1 MQYPTID
8 QPGRTLP
15 NSIEA
20 ENYLLSCILMDGPV
34 SLSAAI
40 EAGVTPSTFY
50 SPANGVVY
58 EQLLEMS
65 KVGKSIA
72 VETLA
77 ICLQGAGRL
86 ESIGGYHY
94 LTQITESGPT
104 TLQRSVFIARL
115 ITLEKLRTII
125 REGTGAIETSFAGGD
140 DALAEAGMHITRIQT
155 KLAGTDGDRVKTL
168 AESAEAAAMALE
180 SPLTAFAVPTAWPA
194 WDRLA
199 TPLKAGEMVTIA
211 ARPGFGKTAIALQM
225 ADKVAQAG
233 KNVLL
238 FSLEMMG
245 EELANRLALQ
255 REGRSIL
262 TDDKKKAA
270 ALRKVGSTNSF
281 HVFDARK
288 TYNMDGIE
296 ARARVHSLAKGGVG
310 LIVIDYLQLI
320 VPTDRRANREQQVA
334 EMSRRCKQMAGH
346 VGCPVI
352 VLAQLNREAEKHA
365 RRPILSD
372 LRESGAIEQDSD
384 RVWFI
389 HQDPKDCVSPESST
403 QEVALIQAK
412 CRGGPPNVGIK
423 FRFDMPVFTFTPVN
437 NTVVL

>member
-1 MQYPTID
+1 MTKT
-8 QPGRTLP
+8 GRTLP

-40 EAGVTPSTFY
+40 EAGVATSTF
-50 SPANGVVY
+50 SNHANAVVY

-65 KVGKSIA
+65 KGGHEIGVESLA
-72 VETLA
+72 VW
-77 ICLQGAGRL
+77 LQGAGKL
-86 ESIGGYHY
+86 DNIGGFPFITN
-94 LTQITESGPT
+94 LTSAAPT
-104 TLQRSVFIARL
+104 TMQRSVFIGRL
-115 ITLEKLRTII
+115 KELEKLRTTII
-125 REGTGAIETSFAGGD
+125 EATAAVEACFSGSA
-140 DALAEAGMHITRIQT
+140 DALEVAANAIAKIQT
-155 KLAGTDGDRVKTL
+155 KLAGTDGDRVQNL
-168 AESAEAAAMALE
+168 AESAEAAAIALE
-180 SPLTAFAVPTAWPA
+180 TPLKANVVPSPWPV
-194 WDRLA
+194 WDRQV

-211 ARPGFGKTAIALQM
+211 ARPGMGKTALALQI
-225 ADKVAQAG
+225 ADKVALSG

-245 EELANRLALQ
+245 EELVTRLALQ
-255 REGRSIL
+255 REGKIINF
-262 TDDKKKAA
+262 DPKDKAKAI
-270 ALRKVGSTNSF
+270 RRVGQTQTL

-320 VPTDRRANREQQVA
+320 VPTDRRVNREQQVA

-346 VGCPVI
+346 IGCPVI
-352 VLAQLNREAEKHA
+352 ILAQLNREAEKHN

-389 HQDPKDCVSPESST
+389 HQDPKDCISAESSV
-403 QEVALIQAK
+403 QELALIQAK
-412 CRGGPPNVGIK
+412 CRGGPPNVGVK
-423 FRFDMPVFTFTPVN
+423 FRFDMPVFTFIPIVSHGS
-437 NTVVL
+437 V

>member
-1 MQYPTID
+1 M
-8 QPGRTLP
+8 TLFSKELP
-15 NSIEA
+15 HSPEA
-20 ENYLLSCILMDGPV
+20 ESYLLSCILLDGPV

-40 EAGVTPSTFY
+40 EAGVTSSTFF
-50 SPANGVVY
+50 SPANAVVY

-65 KVGKSIA
+65 KGGHEIGVESLA
-72 VETLA
+72 VW
-77 ICLQGAGRL
+77 LQGAGRL
-86 ESIGGYHY
+86 DGIGGFPFLMA
-94 LTQITESGPT
+94 LTSAAPT
-104 TLQRSVFIARL
+104 TMQRSVFIARL
-115 ITLEKLRTII
+115 KELEKLRTTII
-125 REGTGAIETSFAGGD
+125 EATAAVEACFSGAP
-140 DALAEAGMHITRIQT
+140 DALETAAHNIAKIQH
-155 KLAGTDGDRVKTL
+155 KLAGTEGDSLKTL

-180 SPLTAFAVPTAWPA
+180 SPLRANVVPTPWQV

-199 TPLKAGEMVTIA
+199 TPLKAGELVTIA
-211 ARPGFGKTAIALQM
+211 ARPGCGKTALILQI
-225 ADKVAQAG
+225 ADKVAQSG
-233 KNVLL
+233 LNVLL

-245 EELANRLALQ
+245 EELVTRLALQ
-255 REGRSIL
+255 REGRIINF
-262 TDDKKKAA
+262 DPKDKAKAI
-270 ALRKVGSTNSF
+270 RKVGSTKTL

-320 VPTDRRANREQQVA
+320 VPTDRRVNREQQVA

-352 VLAQLNREAEKHA
+352 ILAQLNREAEKHN

-389 HQDPKDCVSPESST
+389 HQDPKDCVAPESSV
-403 QEVALIQAK
+403 QDVALIQAK
-412 CRGGPPNVGIK
+412 CRGGPPNVGVK
-423 FRFDMPVFTFTPVN
+423 FRFDMPVFTFTPIVSQG
-437 NTVVL
+437 